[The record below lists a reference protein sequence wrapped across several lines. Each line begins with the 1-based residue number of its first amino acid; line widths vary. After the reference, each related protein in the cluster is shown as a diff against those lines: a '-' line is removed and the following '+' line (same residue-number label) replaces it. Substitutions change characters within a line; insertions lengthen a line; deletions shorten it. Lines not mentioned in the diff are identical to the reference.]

1 MTGIAGIS
9 TRLKNT
15 LARKEWI
22 YFRTF
27 TSSFGR
33 SVSSTVLTTWWHQLM
48 LIRYFARNGTEN
60 VPTYTISKTR
70 KSKSELNYALTN
82 RRGSSENS
90 ETENL

>member
-27 TSSFGR
+27 TSSVGR
-33 SVSSTVLTTWWHQLM
+33 SVLTTWWHQLM